1 MNEPG
6 EAALDDLL
14 AQATVDCYSEDEDL
28 AGLAAMTG
36 ETWPCRSRRRSS
48 A

>member
-6 EAALDDLL
+6 EAALADLS
-14 AQATVDCYSEDEDL
+14 AQATVDCCSEDEEL

-36 ETWPCRSRRRSS
+36 ETWPCRPRRRSP